1 MGATVL
7 LGARQRVVL
16 LLLGSARL
24 LVDLAGGET
33 DFRQQERHLG
43 AGELVG
49 LGTKDPKVEQADV
62 LILELDDALKPGDL
76 GLQAGEGGGGLWL

>member
-1 MGATVL
+1 MGATGL
-7 LGARQRVVL
+7 LGAGQRVVL

-33 DFRQQERHLG
+33 DFGQQQGHLG

-49 LGTKDPKVEQADV
+49 LGTKDTKVEQADL
-62 LILELDDALKPGDL
+62 LILELDDALQPGDL